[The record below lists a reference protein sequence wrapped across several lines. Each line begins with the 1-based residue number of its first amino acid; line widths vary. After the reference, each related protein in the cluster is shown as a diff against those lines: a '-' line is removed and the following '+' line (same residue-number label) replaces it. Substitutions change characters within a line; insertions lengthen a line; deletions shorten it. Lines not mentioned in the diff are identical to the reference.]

1 METYY
6 TKTEYNKMKQS
17 YEKRIKLLEK
27 QNKQQAIRI
36 NDLEKLIKTI
46 AI

>member
-6 TKTEYNKMKQS
+6 SKKEFNEMKKS

-27 QNKQQAIRI
+27 QVERLTNKNKQKDVTEQ
-36 NDLEKLIKTI
+36 
-46 AI
+46 

>member
-6 TKTEYNKMKQS
+6 SKKEYNDMKKS

-27 QNKQQAIRI
+27 QIERLSNKNKQK
-36 NDLEKLIKTI
+36 DVTE
-46 AI
+46 

>member
-6 TKTEYNKMKQS
+6 SKKEYNDMKKS

-27 QNKQQAIRI
+27 QIERLTNKNKQK
-36 NDLEKLIKTI
+36 DVTE
-46 AI
+46 